1 MYTKPK
7 RPDEIY
13 HAGQRKNH
21 KYIAR
26 IDLGD
31 KFRYFYSQAEIA
43 AYEAARRAGQA
54 VDKAVDA
61 AKEGASKAADATRKV
76 AGDAAKAIDKKVDA
90 VADSAKKVGQVV
102 DKKVD
107 EVVDD
112 TKKVVDKAGK
122 AVYDKTEGVRKAV
135 DKAGKTVS
143 DTAKGAA
150 DKVTG
155 TAKAVG
161 KTVDDTGKKV
171 GGAIDSVKK
180 AFSDDNQY
188 VVKKKTYKQ
197 KKEEIQNTQEWKD
210 IIRDYDSE
218 YRKRDSKGNQYY
230 DFDQYLVDKKHPIL
244 DALSDFGMGRKISIR
259 KQSPETLV
267 AGVKDYIKMA
277 EDTVQTIAGL
287 SIGLLTAKI
296 KNQQGSYE
304 DEKKKLKKQFNNV
317 SRMLSMDNPQ
327 AALAIDQIAKEVKS
341 RTSNDLANDLID
353 VATKVAQDSVDA
365 NGKVKKPSRDTINS
379 ALDDVAEIAK
389 SKAKNQ
395 SERDKIDLAAQKA
408 KDYQNMSRDE
418 IKNDIKTTAENEARR
433 VAGDAVVNEAKNF
446 KTQQDINRARK
457 DLNERK
463 QNLNN
468 PNFVESKR
476 EVIDGQE
483 TYKFMTRQESLDDIK
498 KQESKL
504 DKAESNL
511 KNSPAAKVSEYI
523 NNNPKASAG
532 ISAYAREKGLSY
544 NEARAE
550 LMKLP
555 LSTIKKYS
563 EKAR

>member
-61 AKEGASKAADATRKV
+61 AKEGASKAA
-76 AGDAAKAIDKKVDA
+76 KAIDKKVDA
-90 VADSAKKVGQVV
+90 VADNAKKVGQAV

-107 EVVDD
+107 EIADD
-112 TKKVVDKAGK
+112 AKKVVDKAGK

-135 DKAGKTVS
+135 DKAGKAVS
-143 DTAKGAA
+143 
-150 DKVTG
+150 G
-155 TAKAVG
+155 TANAVG
-161 KTVDDTGKKV
+161 KSVDDTGKKV
-171 GGAIDSVKK
+171 KGGIDSVKK

-188 VVKKKTYKQ
+188 VVRKKNYKQ

-210 IIRDYDSE
+210 IVKNREKEYRRKDSE
-218 YRKRDSKGNQYY
+218 GKEYY

-244 DALSDFGMGRKISIR
+244 DALSDFGMGRKVSTR
-259 KQSPETLV
+259 KQSPETLI

-277 EDTVQTIAGL
+277 EDTVQFVAGL
-287 SIGLLTAKI
+287 SIGVLTAKI

-304 DEKKKLKKQFNNV
+304 EQKKKLKKQFNKV
-317 SRMLSMDNPQ
+317 SRIMSMDNPQ

-365 NGKVKKPSRDTINS
+365 NGKVKKPSQDTINS

-418 IKNDIKTTAENEARR
+418 IKEDIKNTAENEARK
-433 VAGDAVVNEAKNF
+433 VAGDYAVNEAKNF

-457 DLNERK
+457 DLNERR

-476 EVIDGQE
+476 EVVDGQE
-483 TYKFMTRQESLDDIK
+483 VYRFMTREESLNDIK
-498 KQESKL
+498 KQESRL
-504 DKAESNL
+504 DKAEGEL

-523 NNNPKASAG
+523 NNNPKASSG
-532 ISAYAREKGLSY
+532 ISAYAREKGLTY

-550 LMKLP
+550 LMKMP

>member
-61 AKEGASKAADATRKV
+61 AKEGANKAADATRKV
-76 AGDAAKAIDKKVDA
+76 ASDAAKAVDKKVDA
-90 VADSAKKVGQVV
+90 VTDSAKKVGQAV

-107 EVVDD
+107 EIADD
-112 TKKVVDKAGK
+112 AKKVVDKAGK
-122 AVYDKTEGVRKAV
+122 AVYDKTEGVRKVA
-135 DKAGKTVS
+135 DKAGKAVS
-143 DTAKGAA
+143 
-150 DKVTG
+150 G

-161 KTVDDTGKKV
+161 KSVDDTGKKV
-171 GGAIDSVKK
+171 KGGIDSVKR

-188 VVKKKTYKQ
+188 VVRKKNYKQ

-210 IIRDYDSE
+210 IVKNREKEYRRKDSE
-218 YRKRDSKGNQYY
+218 GKEYY

-244 DALSDFGMGRKISIR
+244 DALSDFGMGRKVSIR
-259 KQSPETLV
+259 KQSPETLI

-277 EDTVQTIAGL
+277 EDTVQFVAGL
-287 SIGLLTAKI
+287 SIGVLTAKI

-304 DEKKKLKKQFNNV
+304 EQKKKLKKQFNNV
-317 SRMLSMDNPQ
+317 SRIMSMDNPQ
-327 AALAIDQIAKEVKS
+327 AALAIDQIAKEVKN

-365 NGKVKKPSRDTINS
+365 NGKVKKPSQDTINS

-418 IKNDIKTTAENEARR
+418 IKEDIKNTAESEARK
-433 VAGDAVVNEAKNF
+433 VAGDYAVNEAKNF

-476 EVIDGQE
+476 EVVDGQE

-511 KNSPAAKVSEYI
+511 KNSPAAKVADYI

-550 LMKLP
+550 LMKMP

>member
-76 AGDAAKAIDKKVDA
+76 ASDAAKAVDKKVDA
-90 VADSAKKVGQVV
+90 VSDSAKKVGQAV

-107 EVVDD
+107 EIADD
-112 TKKVVDKAGK
+112 AKKVVDKAGK
-122 AVYDKTEGVRKAV
+122 AVYDKTEGVRKAA
-135 DKAGKTVS
+135 DKAGKAVS
-143 DTAKGAA
+143 
-150 DKVTG
+150 G

-161 KTVDDTGKKV
+161 KSVDDTGKKV
-171 GGAIDSVKK
+171 KGGIDSVKR

-188 VVKKKTYKQ
+188 VVKKKTYKK

-210 IIRDYDSE
+210 IVNNREKE
-218 YRKRDSKGNQYY
+218 YRRKDSNGKEYY

-304 DEKKKLKKQFNNV
+304 EQKKKLKTQFNNV
-317 SRMLSMDNPQ
+317 SRMLSADNPQ
-327 AALAIDQIAKEVKS
+327 AAIAIDQIAKEVKN

-365 NGKVKKPSRDTINS
+365 NGKVKKPSQDTINS

-418 IKNDIKTTAENEARR
+418 IKEDIKNTAESEARR
-433 VAGDAVVNEAKNF
+433 VAGDYAVNEAKNF

-504 DKAESNL
+504 NKAESEL
-511 KNSPAAKVSEYI
+511 KNSPAAKVADYI

-550 LMKLP
+550 LMKMP

>member
-1 MYTKPK
+1 M
-7 RPDEIY
+7 
-13 HAGQRKNH
+13 
-21 KYIAR
+21 
-26 IDLGD
+26 
-31 KFRYFYSQAEIA
+31 
-43 AYEAARRAGQA
+43 
-54 VDKAVDA
+54 
-61 AKEGASKAADATRKV
+61 
-76 AGDAAKAIDKKVDA
+76 
-90 VADSAKKVGQVV
+90 
-102 DKKVD
+102 
-107 EVVDD
+107 
-112 TKKVVDKAGK
+112 
-122 AVYDKTEGVRKAV
+122 
-135 DKAGKTVS
+135 
-143 DTAKGAA
+143 
-150 DKVTG
+150 
-155 TAKAVG
+155 
-161 KTVDDTGKKV
+161 
-171 GGAIDSVKK
+171 
-180 AFSDDNQY
+180 
-188 VVKKKTYKQ
+188 
-197 KKEEIQNTQEWKD
+197 
-210 IIRDYDSE
+210 
-218 YRKRDSKGNQYY
+218 
-230 DFDQYLVDKKHPIL
+230 
-244 DALSDFGMGRKISIR
+244 
-259 KQSPETLV
+259 
-267 AGVKDYIKMA
+267 
-277 EDTVQTIAGL
+277 
-287 SIGLLTAKI
+287 
-296 KNQQGSYE
+296 
-304 DEKKKLKKQFNNV
+304 
-317 SRMLSMDNPQ
+317 
-327 AALAIDQIAKEVKS
+327 
-341 RTSNDLANDLID
+341 
-353 VATKVAQDSVDA
+353 
-365 NGKVKKPSRDTINS
+365 
-379 ALDDVAEIAK
+379 DDVAEIAK

-418 IKNDIKTTAENEARR
+418 IKEDLKTTAENEARR
-433 VAGDAVVNEAKNF
+433 VAGDVVVNEAKNF

>member
-13 HAGQRKNH
+13 HTGQRKNH

-61 AKEGASKAADATRKV
+61 AKEGANKAADVTRKV
-76 AGDAAKAIDKKVDA
+76 ASDAAKAVDKSVDA
-90 VADSAKKVGQVV
+90 VADNAKKVGKAV

-107 EVVDD
+107 EIADD
-112 TKKVVDKAGK
+112 VKK
-122 AVYDKTEGVRKAV
+122 AVSG
-135 DKAGKTVS
+135 
-143 DTAKGAA
+143 TAKGAA

-161 KTVDDTGKKV
+161 KSVDDTGKKV
-171 GGAIDSVKK
+171 KGGIDSVKR
-180 AFSDDNQY
+180 AFSDENQY
-188 VVKKKTYKQ
+188 VVKKKTYKK

-210 IIRDYDSE
+210 IVNNREKE
-218 YRKRDSKGNQYY
+218 YRRKDSKGNEYY

-244 DALSDFGMGRKISIR
+244 DALTDFGMGRKISIR

-304 DEKKKLKKQFNNV
+304 EQKKKLKKQFNNV
-317 SRMLSMDNPQ
+317 SRMLSADNPQ
-327 AALAIDQIAKEVKS
+327 AALAIDQIAKEVKN

-353 VATKVAQDSVDA
+353 VATKVAQDSIDA
-365 NGKVKKPSRDTINS
+365 NGKVKKPSQDTINS

-418 IKNDIKTTAENEARR
+418 IKDDLKTTAESEARK
-433 VAGDAVVNEAKNF
+433 VAGDYAVNEAKNF

-457 DLNERK
+457 DLNERR

-476 EVIDGQE
+476 EVVDGQE
-483 TYKFMTRQESLDDIK
+483 VYRFMTREESLNDIK
-498 KQESKL
+498 KQESRL
-504 DKAESNL
+504 DKAESEL

-523 NNNPKASAG
+523 NNNPKAPAG

>member
-76 AGDAAKAIDKKVDA
+76 ASDAAKVVDKKVDA
-90 VADSAKKVGQVV
+90 AADSAKKVGQAV

-107 EVVDD
+107 EIADD
-112 TKKVVDKAGK
+112 AKKVVDKAGK
-122 AVYDKTEGVRKAV
+122 AV
-135 DKAGKTVS
+135 S
-143 DTAKGAA
+143 DTAKGAT

-161 KTVDDTGKKV
+161 KSVDNTGKKV
-171 GGAIDSVKK
+171 KGGIDSVKK

-188 VVKKKTYKQ
+188 VVRKKNYKQ

-210 IIRDYDSE
+210 IVKNREKEYRRKDSE
-218 YRKRDSKGNQYY
+218 GKEYY

-244 DALSDFGMGRKISIR
+244 DALSDFGMGRKVSIR

-304 DEKKKLKKQFNNV
+304 DEKKKIKKQINNV
-317 SRMLSMDNPQ
+317 SRMLSTDNPQ
-327 AALAIDQIAKEVKS
+327 AAFAIDQIAKEVKN

-365 NGKVKKPSRDTINS
+365 NGKVKKPSQDTINS

-408 KDYQNMSRDE
+408 KDYQNMSRDQ
-418 IKNDIKTTAENEARR
+418 IKDDLKTTAESEARK
-433 VAGDAVVNEAKNF
+433 VAGDYAVNEAKNF

-457 DLNERK
+457 DLNERR
-463 QNLNN
+463 QSLNN

-476 EVIDGQE
+476 EVVDGQE
-483 TYKFMTRQESLDDIK
+483 VYRFMTREESLNDIK
-498 KQESKL
+498 KQESRL
-504 DKAESNL
+504 DKAESDL
-511 KNSPAAKVSEYI
+511 KDSPAAKVADYI
-523 NNNPKASAG
+523 NNNPKASSG